1 MGGYIVCFLLG
12 ACVGMFVTA
21 LCVAAKDGEDEN
33 DNTK

>member
-1 MGGYIVCFLLG
+1 MSGYIVCFLLG

-21 LCVAAKDGEDEN
+21 LCVAAKDEDEN